1 MSMKDELNGFEIEH
15 PSHYLDVALIETI
28 RSVIPEAEQAGSL
41 HQRQLA
47 VIYEQRWFNLF
58 VPKTYNGLQLSLPE
72 GLRLEESLAWID
84 GSVGWTVTL
93 CGGANWFIGF
103 LQPELSMMIFSNG
116 SVCLAGSGRPSGKAS
131 IVDGGYEITGR
142 WKYATGSAHATAFTA
157 NCVIENNGIV
167 QYDVNGKPIIRSFV
181 FLRDEVTLYDDWDNI
196 GMLATSSN
204 SFEVQRVRV
213 PENRTFIIAAEA
225 AKLDL
230 PIYQY
235 PFLQFA
241 EATLAVNISGMS
253 MRFLELC
260 EKLFIERD
268 KYYKT
273 EGSHTALTCLETAI
287 KKLAMARKS
296 FYYAIQNSWNECERY
311 RRVNADLLQQ
321 VSIKSRELATI
332 ARRLTDEL
340 YPYCGLTAARKSS
353 DINRVWR
360 NLHTASQHSV
370 LV

>member
-1 MSMKDELNGFEIEH
+1 MSMKDELNGYEIAH
-15 PSHYLDVALIETI
+15 PSHYFDSEFIETI
-28 RSVIPEAEQAGSL
+28 RSVIPGAEEAGSL
-41 HQRQLA
+41 HPLQLA
-47 VIYEQRWFNLF
+47 IIYERQWFNLF
-58 VPKTYNGLQLSLPE
+58 VPKSYNGLQLSLPE
-72 GLRLEESLAWID
+72 GLRLEESVAWID

-103 LQPELSMMIFSNG
+103 LQPELSTIIFSNG
-116 SVCLAGSGRPSGKAS
+116 SVCLAGSGRPSGKAT
-131 IVDGGYEITGR
+131 IVNGGYEITGH

-157 NCVIENNGIV
+157 NCVIENNGIT
-167 QYDVNGKPIIRSFV
+167 QNDVNGNPIIRSFV
-181 FLRDEVTLYDDWDNI
+181 FLRDEVMLYNDWDSM

-204 SFEVQRVRV
+204 SFEVQRLRV
-213 PENRTFIIAAEA
+213 PENRSFIITANAAT
-225 AKLDL
+225 LDS

-241 EATLAVNISGMS
+241 ETTLAVNISGMS
-253 MRFLELC
+253 LRFLELC

-268 KYYKT
+268 NYYKT
-273 EGSHTALTCLETAI
+273 EGSHTALTCLETAVE
-287 KKLAMARKS
+287 KLSLARKS
-296 FYYAIQNSWNECERY
+296 FYYVIQNSWNECERN
-311 RRVNADLLQQ
+311 RRVNAELLQQ

-340 YPYCGLTAARKSS
+340 YPYCGLTAARKGS

-360 NLHTASQHSV
+360 NLHTVSQHSL